1 MAEQKRIRVMIAD
14 DHRLVLDGLETF
26 LSVHSDIELVG
37 KATGGR
43 EAVQMCSELRPD
55 VVLMDLEMPDM
66 DGVTAMRQILTAH
79 PDIQIIA
86 LTSFGD
92 KHRVQAA
99 LEAGASGYLLK
110 DVSGDELAEALR
122 QAAAGQLAFAPGVTQ
137 KLIELVREPARP
149 TRFDLT
155 WREREVLKLLVQG
168 MNNHEIAGALDIKTS
183 TVKTHIQ
190 NLFAKLGVSNRVEAA
205 TLALKYN
212 LVDDAD

>member
-1 MAEQKRIRVMIAD
+1 ERRSPSNGVHRQESWNRMAEQKRIRVMIAD

-99 LEAGASGYLLK
+99 LEAGASG
-110 DVSGDELAEALR
+110 
-122 QAAAGQLAFAPGVTQ
+122 
-137 KLIELVREPARP
+137 
-149 TRFDLT
+149 
-155 WREREVLKLLVQG
+155 
-168 MNNHEIAGALDIKTS
+168 
-183 TVKTHIQ
+183 
-190 NLFAKLGVSNRVEAA
+190 
-205 TLALKYN
+205 
-212 LVDDAD
+212 